1 MNRTTRTALAALM
14 LTAAPVVALA
24 QGTSGTDMTTGGTGA
39 TTGATTGTTAGS
51 TAGDMATGS
60 TAGSTTGATTG
71 TTDTMSGSANTGTTT
86 TYGGSSA
93 TTGTAAD
100 SGATTGTMGA
110 TGSTASD
117 TGASGSTS
125 TASSGTGDTQVL
137 AEVEKPSKGN
147 ARQRTAETQRA
158 LLNRFSQLGF
168 ADVREFRREGETY
181 ITEAKTAEGDWVSVV
196 LDPESGTIVQRK

>member
-24 QGTSGTDMTTGGTGA
+24 QGTSGTDMTTGGTGT
-39 TTGATTGTTAGS
+39 TTGATTGTTTGT

-60 TAGSTTGATTG
+60 TAGSTDA
-71 TTDTMSGSANTGTTT
+71 MPGSANTGTTT
-86 TYGGSSA
+86 TYGSP
-93 TTGTAAD
+93 T
-100 SGATTGTMGA
+100 
-110 TGSTASD
+110 TGSTATDSTSTMGGAAATGGMGSTATD
-117 TGASGSTS
+117 TGSSTSGTSSTAASGS
-125 TASSGTGDTQVL
+125 GDSQVL
-137 AEVEKPSKGN
+137 AEVEKPAKGN

>member
-39 TTGATTGTTAGS
+39 TTGTTT
-51 TAGDMATGS
+51 GDMATGS
-60 TAGSTTGATTG
+60 TAGTTTGS
-71 TTDTMSGSANTGTTT
+71 TDTTSASPGTGTTT
-86 TYGGSSA
+86 TYGSP
-93 TTGTAAD
+93 
-100 SGATTGTMGA
+100 A
-110 TGSTASD
+110 TGSTATDATGSTGTTTGGMGSTATD
-117 TGASGSTS
+117 TGSATGSTS
-125 TASSGTGDTQVL
+125 TASSGSGDTQVL

-168 ADVREFRREGETY
+168 ANVREFRREGETY
-181 ITEAKTAEGDWVSVV
+181 ITEAQTSGGDWVSVV